1 MSSDEVR
8 DVIATLR
15 EVPRYVVRNDALT
28 SRAVVGFDKWKGT
41 TDVVLHADHL
51 TAMQEKDRRHAEAL
65 AEAYVEC
72 DQMVDSAATAGVR
85 LGRAEAL
92 REAREAV
99 QVKRDYWAAMAEKEY
114 AANFGG
120 SHYRSYVSAFDAT
133 LAAIDTLAARQAFHG
148 LHSELDESDIEAQVA
163 GANAINDW
171 VKGKGDDAQPAA
183 TTEG

>member
-72 DQMVDSAATAGVR
+72 DQIGRFRRYAGVR

-92 REAREAV
+92 RQAREAV
-99 QVKRDYWAAMAEKEY
+99 ERKTWISVYELSDESEAYNKGIRA
-114 AANFGG
+114 
-120 SHYRSYVSAFDAT
+120 S
-133 LAAIDTLAARQAFHG
+133 LAAIDALAAGQA
-148 LHSELDESDIEAQVA
+148 
-163 GANAINDW
+163 
-171 VKGKGDDAQPAA
+171 PAA
-183 TTEG
+183 EVDHG

>member
-65 AEAYVEC
+65 AEAEQRIRTDLVTSVLDGIAVLEGRRLVFLS
-72 DQMVDSAATAGVR
+72 DVR
-85 LGRAEAL
+85 DAI
-92 REAREAV
+92 ARLPRNADT
-99 QVKRDYWAAMAEKEY
+99 RDA
-114 AANFGG
+114 
-120 SHYRSYVSAFDAT
+120 
-133 LAAIDTLAARQAFHG
+133 LAAIDALAAGQAP
-148 LHSELDESDIEAQVA
+148 APT
-163 GANAINDW
+163 ND
-171 VKGKGDDAQPAA
+171 GDN
-183 TTEG
+183 